1 MGKKISY
8 DKFIEKFKPITNHID
23 DNASLDGTMFE
34 TYGAEMEFV
43 NTIPVTRVW
52 TLCDDGEQTL
62 ISGKYLVN
70 RIGYIVT
77 EKEYTSDTEVHFN

>member
-1 MGKKISY
+1 
-8 DKFIEKFKPITNHID
+8 
-23 DNASLDGTMFE
+23 
-34 TYGAEMEFV
+34 
-43 NTIPVTRVW
+43 VW
-52 TLCDDGEQTL
+52 TLCDEDGEQTL

>member
-1 MGKKISY
+1 MGKIISY

-52 TLCDDGEQTL
+52 TLCDDGEQCL
-62 ISGKYLVN
+62 VSGKYLVN

-77 EKEYTSDTEVHFN
+77 EKEYTSDTEVYFN